1 MTSLLQRFPSFLQSD
16 SSDCGPTCLKMIATH
31 YRLPFNIHELRED
44 SGRRKDGVNLLGIRN
59 AAARI
64 GLNAIGARVTLDNI
78 ARDIQLPCIGYWNQ
92 NHFIVIYR
100 ITGKH
105 VYVADP
111 AQGKVKYTLTDFKKK
126 WATKN
131 AQGQEDGVVLL
142 LEPIA
147 GFVASEEAMP
157 DTYRSGGF
165 EPLFRYLK
173 NYKKEIR
180 QVFVGILLIGFLQ
193 LTLPFLTQAIV
204 DVGIAQKNIH
214 FIYLILFAQI
224 MLFTGKTVVE
234 FIRGWLLLHINTK
247 VFISLLGDFLHKL
260 MRLPVRF
267 FESKITGDI
276 LQRLAD
282 HQRIE
287 VFLTESLVNF
297 LFSAVTIVIF
307 SIVLAIY
314 NHTIFFIFF
323 GSSLLYALWVTLFL
337 SKRKVLDYK
346 RFEASSRNQS
356 AILQIVNGM
365 QDIKLNNAEFKK
377 RGDWEKVQAVL
388 FHCNNRSLAISQLQ
402 QAGTYF
408 ISEGKNLFIS
418 FLAAKFVIEGTL
430 SLGEMLAIQYIIG
443 QLSVPVEHLM
453 QFIKTA
459 QDALLSLNR
468 LSEIHEEADEERP
481 QDNLQTGFVINDS
494 IFLDHITFSYPG
506 AGSQEVL
513 SDINLVIPKGK
524 TTAIVGMS
532 GSGKTTLL
540 KLLMKFYDPDKGA
553 IRLQNTD
560 IKHLSHSAWRTQ
572 CGVVMQDG
580 FIFSDSILNNIAVH
594 PEDID
599 QEKLHHA
606 IQMANLSD
614 FIAQLPLGLNTKIGP
629 DGNGISQGQRQRIL
643 IARSIYKDPNLI
655 LFDEATNALDAN
667 NERIILEG
675 LGDFFKGRTVVVVA
689 HRLSTVRNADQIV
702 VMDKGKLI
710 ETGTHDTLIAERGA
724 YFHLVKNQLELGN

>member
-1 MTSLLQRFPSFLQSD
+1 
-16 SSDCGPTCLKMIATH
+16 
-31 YRLPFNIHELRED
+31 
-44 SGRRKDGVNLLGIRN
+44 
-59 AAARI
+59 
-64 GLNAIGARVTLDNI
+64 
-78 ARDIQLPCIGYWNQ
+78 LPCIGYWNQ